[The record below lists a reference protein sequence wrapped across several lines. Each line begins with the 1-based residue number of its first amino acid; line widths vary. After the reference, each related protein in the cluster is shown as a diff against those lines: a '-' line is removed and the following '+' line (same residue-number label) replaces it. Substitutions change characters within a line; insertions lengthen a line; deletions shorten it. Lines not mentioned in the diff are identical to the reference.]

1 MTSVE
6 IEGEET
12 GSLYEAPRRKVT
24 MKNEKVKH
32 IELGSGIETEDGR
45 SVECKQLLKEPCP
58 STAYEVHEE

>member
-1 MTSVE
+1 MPSVE

-12 GSLYEAPRRKVT
+12 GSLYEAARRKVT

-45 SVECKQLLKEPCP
+45 SVGCKQLL
-58 STAYEVHEE
+58 